1 MISQSSLP
9 IQNSTGSKPDIS
21 RRADKNP
28 DSIGAAQA
36 KPATSFTTQLKDN
49 IINVYE
55 RSEAKIAVPDER
67 SGVDRRRPASRQLSS
82 PQSAPLPSAKNVTA
96 SYLYST
102 DQKIN
107 QAYARTVN
115 IRPAIF
121 SPPPEKGTLVDIW
134 V

>member
-28 DSIGAAQA
+28 DSIGAAQV
-36 KPATSFTTQLKDN
+36 KPATSFTTELKDN

-67 SGVDRRRPASRQLSS
+67 SGVDRRRSAGRQLSS
-82 PQSAPLPSAKNVTA
+82 LQSAPLPSAKNVTA
-96 SYLYST
+96 SYLYPT
-102 DQKIN
+102 N
-107 QAYARTVN
+107 QTIKNTYTWTEN
-115 IRPAIF
+115 TPPAIF
-121 SPPPEKGTLVDIW
+121 SPSAEKGTLIDIW
-134 V
+134 I